1 VVAGD
6 ALAHSRMWVNTE
18 VPDDSEPAGPLAT
31 LSLDAVGGA
40 SPLIVAIDDAVD
52 AQRELEQELRS
63 EFGTNNTDF
72 RALLLVFRL
81 RRRGRPVRPGDLT
94 RGLGIS
100 SGATSQIIGRLTAAS
115 LLERTPDPTDARAGA
130 LTLSA
135 DATDRL
141 AAATASVR
149 ADLDAIVAALDPAE
163 EARLIELLERVRDV
177 FMLSRRGAH

>member
-1 VVAGD
+1 
-6 ALAHSRMWVNTE
+6 MWVDVE
-18 VPDDSEPAGPLAT
+18 VPDDSAPAAPLVA
-31 LSLDAVGGA
+31 LSLDAAGGA
-40 SPLIVAIDDAVD
+40 SPLIVAVDDAVD
-52 AQRELEQELRS
+52 AQRELEQALRV

-115 LLERTPDPTDARAGA
+115 LLERAPDPTDARAGA

-135 DATDRL
+135 DAAQRL
-141 AAATASVR
+141 AASTEAVR
-149 ADLDAIVAALDPAE
+149 ADLDAIVGTLDAAE
-163 EARLIELLERVRDV
+163 EARLIDLLEQVRDV
-177 FMLSRRGAH
+177 FSRGGRTAT